1 MSDAPAAVPSGH
13 LTANR
18 RTPYT
23 DTSQIECTSIA
34 NRKSDVSISAVARL
48 DFIPRHASSAV
59 AEALADTRVVLVNG
73 ARQAGKSTLVRA
85 LAGQQAAE
93 WRDLDLPQDR
103 QSALEDPVGFVSFG
117 GLTVIDE
124 IQRVPEL
131 LLAIKANVDSDPRPG
146 RFLLTGSS
154 RLLGLRD
161 LPDTLPGRM
170 ETIELWPFSQ
180 GEIDST
186 PDAFIDTAF
195 RLGPDLRHESDI
207 TRAGYADR
215 IVRGGL
221 PDAVARTDLRRRG
234 RFHDSYVQNLIDRDV
249 RQLSE
254 IERTPQLTALIRLL
268 ATRSGHIVPPGSL
281 ESDLQISR
289 PTVARYM
296 RLLEEVFLI
305 RRIPGWSRNLGTRIT
320 SAPKLIFTDSGIAA
334 RLLALDAHALR
345 RPGALFGPLL
355 EGFVISELAR
365 QLTWSHELADLYHYR
380 DHNKVEVDAVLEN
393 RQRRVIGIEIKAAS
407 TVRSEDF
414 NGLRRLAE
422 RLGDDFLLGLVL
434 YTGTTTLPFG
444 PKLRAAPVSA
454 LWQLPHP

>member
-1 MSDAPAAVPSGH
+1 
-13 LTANR
+13 
-18 RTPYT
+18 
-23 DTSQIECTSIA
+23 
-34 NRKSDVSISAVARL
+34 VARL
-48 DFIPRHASSAV
+48 DFVPRHASSAV

-103 QSALEDPVGFVSFG
+103 QSALEDPIGFVCFG

-131 LLAIKANVDSDPRPG
+131 LLAIKANVDNDPRPG

-186 PDAFIDTAF
+186 ADGFIDAAF
-195 RLGPDLRHESDI
+195 QLGPDLRHESDM
-207 TRAGYADR
+207 TRADYADR

-221 PDAVARTDLRRRG
+221 PEAVARTEPRRRG
-234 RFHDSYVQNLIDRDV
+234 RFFDSYVQNLIDRDV
-249 RQLSE
+249 RQLAE
-254 IERTPQLTALIRLL
+254 IERVSQLTALVRLL
-268 ATRSGHIVPPGSL
+268 AARSGHLVAAGSL

-296 RLLEEVFLI
+296 RLLEEVFLVK
-305 RRIPGWSRNLGTRIT
+305 RIPGWSRNLGTRIT
-320 SAPKLIFTDSGIAA
+320 SASKLIFVDSGIAS

-345 RPGALFGPLL
+345 RPGSPFGPLI
-355 EGFVISELAR
+355 EGFVLSELAR

-380 DHNKVEVDAVLEN
+380 DHNKVEVDAILEN
-393 RQRRVIGIEIKAAS
+393 RQRQVIGIEIKASS
-407 TVRSEDF
+407 TVRTDDF
-414 NGLRRLAE
+414 NGLRRLADK
-422 RLGDDFLLGLVL
+422 LGDDFLAGLVL
-434 YTGTTTLPFG
+434 YSGRTTLPFG
-444 PKLRAAPVSA
+444 SKFRAIPISA
-454 LWQLPHP
+454 IWQLPSPFAQSR